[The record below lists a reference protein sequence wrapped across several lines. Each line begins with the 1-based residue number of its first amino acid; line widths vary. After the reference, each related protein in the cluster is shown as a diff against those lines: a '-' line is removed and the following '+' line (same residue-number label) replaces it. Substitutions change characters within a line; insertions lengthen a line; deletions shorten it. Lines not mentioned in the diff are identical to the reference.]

1 MLSVGEKAYCAA
13 LLALKNKEY
22 TSALS
27 FFEKAAPFFN
37 NDKEFTLYFETTR
50 LLVEVKSKL
59 GTLVVDDKLEIEE
72 IFTHG

>member
-22 TSALS
+22 SNALS
-27 FFEKAAPFFN
+27 FFEKAAPYFSN
-37 NDKEFTLYFETTR
+37 NKEFTLYFETTR

-59 GTLVVDDKLEIEE
+59 GTLQVDDKLEIEE

>member
-1 MLSVGEKAYCAA
+1 MLSLGEKAYCAA

-22 TSALS
+22 VNALHY
-27 FFEKAAPFFN
+27 FEKAAPYFEKN
-37 NDKEFTLYFETTR
+37 KEFTLYFETTR

-59 GTLVVDDKLEIEE
+59 GTLVDDKIEIEE